1 MKYAAGKRAWGIC
14 DRSGLRYPLKDLVPQ
29 YRNGVKTG
37 LLVGRDQVDED
48 HPQNFIG
55 RARTD
60 DAQALRNPRPETTN
74 GREIALRVSY
84 LQGVTGRLTHGVVGF
99 TIDTDADA
107 APAGLSATVGM
118 GDVSVR
124 ADQVFSVTGA
134 QIGSATQSVSVGA
147 GVSVEVTP
155 AGMGLSAV
163 LGTVN
168 AASSLNIIPAGLS
181 ATVDMGDVSVR
192 ADQVF
197 SVTGAQ
203 IGSATQSVGADVSV
217 EVTPAGMGLSAV
229 LGTVN
234 AASSLNIT
242 PDGIAMSAV
251 QGSSS
256 AHADADAELAG
267 MGISASMGGAVAGLE
282 ILYNTSAVTG
292 GGYLGFG
299 LMLNGS
305 YVDTGTTFRG
315 PAITV
320 VRGNTYRFQHGSSD
334 LYNNRRLF
342 ISTTDDGS
350 WGGGSQYTAGWT
362 EDGGNLTRIWTI
374 PASAP
379 DTMYY
384 YSPDGATA
392 GNTITVTD

>member
-168 AASSLNIIPAGLS
+168 AASSLNIIP
-181 ATVDMGDVSVR
+181 
-192 ADQVF
+192 
-197 SVTGAQ
+197 
-203 IGSATQSVGADVSV
+203 
-217 EVTPAGMGLSAV
+217 
-229 LGTVN
+229 
-234 AASSLNIT
+234 
-242 PDGIAMSAV
+242 DGIAMSAV

-267 MGISASMGGAVAGLE
+267 MEMIATLGGAVAGPE
-282 ILYNTSAVTG
+282 VTNSVNSVSYNGQIVFMINGAYTFTG
-292 GGYLGFG
+292 
-299 LMLNGS
+299 S
-305 YVDTGTTFRG
+305 EVIG
-315 PAITV
+315 PAISV
-320 VRGNTYRFQHGSSD
+320 VRGGTYHFVAISSG
-334 LYNNRRLF
+334 LYNSYPMRV
-342 ISTTDDGS
+342 STTSDGTF
-350 WGGGSQYTAGWT
+350 GGGSQYTAGWT
-362 EDGGNLTRIWTI
+362 DDPATLTWSWTV
-374 PASAP
+374 PLDAP

-384 YSPDGATA
+384 YASTNSGM

>member
-1 MKYAAGKRAWGIC
+1 MKHAAGKRAWGIC

-74 GREIALRVSY
+74 GRELDLRVSY

-99 TIDTDADA
+99 TIETDADA

-134 QIGSATQSVSVGA
+134 QIGSS
-147 GVSVEVTP
+147 
-155 AGMGLSAV
+155 
-163 LGTVN
+163 
-168 AASSLNIIPAGLS
+168 
-181 ATVDMGDVSVR
+181 
-192 ADQVF
+192 
-197 SVTGAQ
+197 
-203 IGSATQSVGADVSV
+203 TQSVGADVSV

-234 AASSLNIT
+234 VDGSRNIT

-251 QGSSS
+251 QGSIS
-256 AHADADAELAG
+256 AHVDAVASPTG
-267 MGISASMGGAVAGLE
+267 MGISASMGGAVAGVE
-282 ILYNTSAVTG
+282 VLYNTSAVTG

-320 VRGNTYRFQHGSSD
+320 VRGNTYKFQHGSSD
-334 LYNNRRLF
+334 LYNNYRLF
-342 ISTTDDGS
+342 ISTTNDGL

-362 EDGGNLTRIWTI
+362 EDGGNLTRIWTV

-384 YSPDGATA
+384 YSPDGPTA